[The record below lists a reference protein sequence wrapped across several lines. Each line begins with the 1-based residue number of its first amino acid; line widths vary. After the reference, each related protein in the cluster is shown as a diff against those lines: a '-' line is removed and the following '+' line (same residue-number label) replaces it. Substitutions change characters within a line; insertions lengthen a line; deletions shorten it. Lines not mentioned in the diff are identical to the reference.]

1 MYSIRDIAGFTDQL
15 VADCGLDTASVFF
28 VDQSA
33 EQARLSYVHHFGVSG
48 EAQHTYA
55 ARGVFM
61 ADPFAR
67 TSTCETQFIRWG
79 DPRIDALADESD
91 DYRAFLAQHDIG
103 VVGALSRRVT
113 SRLSLIVGTH
123 CTSRSPQRPAVP
135 IGLLERRLR
144 DLSDMVVSHLFEDL
158 LTHSAGQIALR
169 SALPCASG
177 RPGAEASLSRRES
190 QIAALICEGKQ
201 NKQVAYQLA
210 ISEFTVEN
218 HLRRMYRK
226 LGIHSRAA
234 LVAQLSRQVH

>member
-1 MYSIRDIAGFTDQL
+1 MHSTRDIAGFTDQL

-28 VDQSA
+28 VDQSGEA
-33 EQARLSYVHHFGVSG
+33 PRVSYVHHFGVSG
-48 EAQHTYA
+48 EAQHVYA
-55 ARGVFM
+55 ERRVFV
-61 ADPFAR
+61 ADPFAA
-67 TSTCETQFIRWG
+67 SASGDTQFIRWG
-79 DPRIDALADESD
+79 DPRIDALADERG

-123 CTSRSPQRPAVP
+123 RYRKSRHAGDVP
-135 IGLLERRLR
+135 MALLDDRLR
-144 DLSDMVVSHLFEDL
+144 RLSDMVVDNLMEDL
-158 LTHSAGQIALR
+158 MAHSAGQIALR
-169 SALPCASG
+169 AALPCVGSASD
-177 RPGAEASLSRRES
+177 ADVALSRRES

-201 NKQVAYQLA
+201 NKQVAFQLA

-234 LVAQLSRQVH
+234 LVAKFARQLH